1 MTRHVA
7 LGGEFKSRGLLS
19 GRSLP
24 EKLLLFIGLALSAFL
39 VMLGSFSFFFLVAA
53 LFVAVASI
61 LTTMPTAINEGR
73 SLAAIHAERAYRLWQ
88 KTTGTDVFDPV
99 HEQIAAERLRTYQQA
114 TRSKQKTPRKQRT
127 QNKQKTPNQ
136 QETIRPKGFAVRRAQ
151 RRKATDQ
158 PAPLMIGKM
167 SATEV
172 PFNTRERL
180 TVFRHAN
187 TAPVFY
193 TAIFEVRG
201 STGGVVEEDIE
212 DIPFIGFG
220 KVLARAARR
229 TSAISHIQSFTRS
242 VPLDI
247 TDHISWLSDY
257 VHPQAHDH
265 LVRSY
270 QELCLDVEQ
279 KAEQHRSYWVLR
291 FDNLAALQRA
301 ITAQTPGPRAVYD
314 AIVSEA
320 HALMSQA
327 VTHKAIRS
335 FRPVNSNM
343 AAALLSHLQ
352 DPYEVSIDD
361 PDQNIGS
368 VWQRLDAT
376 KTSKA
381 VLVNNHAYTRVAYI
395 PRHGF
400 MAGSA
405 LPVQSMRQLVNGI
418 VPAVIHSV
426 SWVNE
431 VVDARTARAQ
441 AVSDR
446 TSDKAKRKSDAEKG
460 KISDGTE
467 HVMSSS
473 SDQRGA
479 DLMPGSGHHGVKWG
493 AYLSFTV
500 QSEEELLAVSTQI
513 ESVATDC
520 GIERLIWLDD
530 RHHMALASVMP
541 LGRGIR

>member
-24 EKLLLFIGLALSAFL
+24 EKFLLFIGLAFSALL

-61 LTTMPTAINEGR
+61 LITMPTAINEGR
-73 SLAAIHAERAYRLWQ
+73 SLVAIYAERVYRFWQ
-88 KTTGTDVFDPV
+88 KTTGNDVFDPV
-99 HEQIAAERLRTYQQA
+99 HEQIAEERLKTYQHA
-114 TRSKQKTPRKQRT
+114 TEQEKKTPRKQRT
-127 QNKQKTPNQ
+127 QNKQRAA
-136 QETIRPKGFAVRRAQ
+136 RPTGFAVRRAQ

-167 SATEV
+167 SAIEV
-172 PFNTRERL
+172 PFNSRERL

-187 TAPVFY
+187 TTPVFY

-257 VHPQAHDH
+257 VHPKAHDH

-301 ITAQTPGPRAVYD
+301 VNAQVPGPRAVHD
-314 AIVSEA
+314 AIVNEA

-352 DPYEVSIDD
+352 DPYQFSIDD
-361 PDQNIGS
+361 QDQHLGS

-381 VLVNNHAYTRVAYI
+381 VLVNNRAYTRVAYI

-460 KISDGTE
+460 KVSDGTE

-473 SDQRGA
+473 SDQRGL